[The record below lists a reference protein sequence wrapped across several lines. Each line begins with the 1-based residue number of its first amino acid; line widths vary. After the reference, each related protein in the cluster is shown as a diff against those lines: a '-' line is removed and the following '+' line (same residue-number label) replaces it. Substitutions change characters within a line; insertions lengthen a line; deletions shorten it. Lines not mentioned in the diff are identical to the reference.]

1 MEFLRFGS
9 SIPGSYWGCCAVC
22 IIQNFNFDPD
32 EKASIQLVDGDGGYP
47 MGDMFA
53 GPTYRD
59 IFLQRL
65 RIGTFSTDDMPNH
78 TFLAVLTE
86 YQVTNE
92 TGKKWLALLKEHGFE
107 FIRTVDNSVYT
118 GQDLDGEQSSH
129 KNYLF
134 GLFRNIGSGKI
145 ENPFEP
151 PKAWTDLPNVIPEAW
166 QYISDSGDTQARLN
180 GSQEVTE
187 GQRSYHRTMWDKIG
201 PPKLLTKA
209 EVEAVG
215 APVILAGQRSQFPQ
229 ESEKS
234 RESKHKNLKAAGFK
248 VPDVVDPDFD
258 PFGDNDCDCYD
269 DGF

>member
-32 EKASIQLVDGDGGYP
+32 EKSSIQLVDGDGGYP
-47 MGDMFA
+47 MGDKFA
-53 GPTYRD
+53 GPTYKD

-65 RIGTFSTDDMPNH
+65 RIGTFSDTDMPNH

-118 GQDLDGEQSSH
+118 GQSLEGTRSSH

-134 GLFRNIGSGKI
+134 GLFRNIGNGKI

-151 PKAWTDLPNVIPEAW
+151 PKAWTELPSVIPEA
-166 QYISDSGDTQARLN
+166 SCHLDPDTQATITVMQSER
-180 GSQEVTE
+180 
-187 GQRSYHRTMWDKIG
+187 HREIWDRIG
-201 PPKLLTKA
+201 PAKFLTKA
-209 EVEAVG
+209 EVEAAG

-229 ESEKS
+229 EPEKT
-234 RESKHKNLKAAGFK
+234 REMKHKNMKGAGFQ
-248 VPDVVDPDFD
+248 VPDVVDPDDD
-258 PFGDNDCDCYD
+258 PFACDDFDCCD